1 MIEKPALRTDIQ
13 LVMTLVEGR
22 RMIVFQDPHDLGD
35 QRIAVDAG
43 ALPLLQM
50 LDGRHEIRDIQRE
63 LMNRSGGRLVSLSD
77 IEGFLGSLDRA
88 FLLNSETFRREM
100 DSLFTAFS
108 RQERRLCVHAGK
120 SYDSDPEKLARFIEE
135 SESELPPPEWHPPEI
150 HAVVAP
156 HIDIRVA
163 RHTYVKAYRQLRG
176 RQYDLAVILGINHNL
191 QDGLFCVSP
200 KNYMTPFGEIRTDRG
215 FVEALGKSAR
225 AGTLATHDF
234 GHKTE
239 HSIEFQAIFLHHYLP
254 GTPIVPILCGGIH
267 EHLFARQSPLEDSR
281 FLGFVETLRAEVK
294 KRGKVLFVAG
304 VDFSHV
310 GLKFGDGVPAESI
323 LERAQA
329 NDRLILDSLLAG
341 NGRAIYE
348 NAAGTQDQ
356 YKVCGL
362 PALVLL
368 AELMAG
374 KKGILLDYETYRESA
389 TSSAVTYASAIFT
402 DR

>member
-1 MIEKPALRTDIQ
+1 MSEKPALRTDIQ
-13 LVMTLVEGR
+13 MVMTLVEGR
-22 RMIVFQDPHDLGD
+22 RMIVFQDPYDLGA

-63 LMNRSGGRLVSLSD
+63 LTNRSGGRLVYLSD
-77 IEGFLGSLDRA
+77 IEAFLGSLDQA
-88 FLLNSETFRREM
+88 FLMNSESFRREM

-108 RQERRLCVHAGK
+108 RQEQRLCVHAGK
-120 SYDSDPEKLARFIEE
+120 SYDPDPERLARFIEE
-135 SESELPPPEWHPPEI
+135 SDSELPPPEFHLPEI

-163 RHTYVKAYRQLRG
+163 RHTYVKAYRHLKG
-176 RQYDLAVILGINHNL
+176 RHYDLAVILGINHAL
-191 QDGLFCVSP
+191 QDGLFCVCP
-200 KNYMTPFGEIRTDRG
+200 KNYMTPFGEIQTDRG

-225 AGTLATHDF
+225 PGTLTTHDF
-234 GHKTE
+234 GHKIE
-239 HSIEFQAIFLHHYLP
+239 HSVEFQTVFLHHYLK

-267 EHLFARQSPLEDSR
+267 EYIAAKQNPLGDDR
-281 FLGFVETLRAEVK
+281 FLGFVESIREQVK
-294 KRGKVLFVAG
+294 MRGKVLFVAG

-323 LERAQA
+323 LARAQA
-329 NDRLILDSLLAG
+329 NDRLILDFLLAG
-341 NGRAIYE
+341 DGRAIYE
-348 NAAGTQDQ
+348 NAAGTRDQ
-356 YKVCGL
+356 YKVCGF

-368 AELMAG
+368 AELMTG
-374 KKGILLDYETYRESA
+374 KKGILLDYETYREAA

-402 DR
+402 D

>member
-1 MIEKPALRTDIQ
+1 MSEKPALRADIQ
-13 LVMTLVEGR
+13 MVLTLVEGR
-22 RMIVFQDPHDLGD
+22 RMIVFQDPYDLAA

-63 LMNRSGGRLVSLSD
+63 LTNRSGGRLVTLSD
-77 IEGFLGSLDRA
+77 IEAFLGSLDRA
-88 FLLNSETFRREM
+88 FLLNSESFRLEM

-120 SYDSDPEKLARFIEE
+120 SYDEDPERLARFIEE
-135 SESELPPPEWHPPEI
+135 SESELPPPEFHLPEI

-163 RHTYVKAYRQLRG
+163 RHTYVKAYRHLKG
-176 RQYDLAVILGINHNL
+176 RQYDLAVILGINHAL
-191 QDGLFCVSP
+191 QDGLFCVCP
-200 KNYMTPFGEIRTDRG
+200 KNYMTPFGEIETDRG
-215 FVEALGKSAR
+215 FAEALGKRAR
-225 AGTLATHDF
+225 PGTLTTHDF
-234 GHKTE
+234 GHKIE
-239 HSIEFQAIFLHHYLP
+239 HSVEFQAVFLHHYLK

-267 EHLFARQSPLEDSR
+267 EYIAAKQNPLGDDR
-281 FLGFVETLRAEVK
+281 FLGFVETIREQVK
-294 KRGKVLFVAG
+294 MRGKVLFVAG

-323 LERAQA
+323 LARAQA
-329 NDRLILDSLLAG
+329 NDRLILDFLLAG
-341 NGRAIYE
+341 DGRAIYE
-348 NAAGTQDQ
+348 NAAGTRDQ

-374 KKGILLDYETYRESA
+374 KKGVLLDHETYREAA

-402 DR
+402 D

>member
-13 LVMTLVEGR
+13 MVMTLVEGR
-22 RMIVFQDPHDLGD
+22 RMIVFQDPHDLGN

-43 ALPLLQM
+43 AVPLLQM

-63 LMNRSGGRLVSLSD
+63 LTNRGGGRQIPLSD
-77 IEGFLGSLDRA
+77 IEEFLGSLDRA

-120 SYDSDPEKLARFIEE
+120 SYDSDPERLARFIEE
-135 SESELPPPEWHPPEI
+135 SASELPPPEFHLPEI

-163 RHTYVKAYRQLRG
+163 RHTYVNAYRHLKG
-176 RQYDLAVILGINHNL
+176 RKYDLAVILGINHNH

-200 KNYMTPFGEIRTDRG
+200 KNFMTPFGEIRTDRD

-225 AGTLATHDF
+225 PGTLTTHDF
-234 GHKTE
+234 GHKIE
-239 HSIEFQAIFLHHYLP
+239 HSIEFQTIFLHHYLKE
-254 GTPIVPILCGGIH
+254 TPIVPILCGGIH
-267 EHLFARQSPLEDSR
+267 EYLFARQNPLGDSR
-281 FLGFVETLRAEVK
+281 FLGFVEAIRAEVK

-310 GLKFGDGVPAESI
+310 GLKFGDGAPAESI

-348 NAAGTQDQ
+348 NAAGTGDQ
-356 YKVCGL
+356 YKVCGF

-368 AELMAG
+368 AELMTG
-374 KKGILLDYETYRESA
+374 RKGILLDYQAYREPA
-389 TSSAVTYASAIFT
+389 TSSAVTYASALFT
-402 DR
+402 D